1 MAGDTT
7 NDCTAV
13 MRPGQD
19 PAASAGVTVS
29 PRLLGNVPHEVFSG
43 MWAVDVFAASHYNAP
58 MARRRDCLG
67 REAALDGKG
76 LTWFGRGGEF
86 H

>member
-43 MWAVDVFAASHYNAP
+43 MWRLMSSP
-58 MARRRDCLG
+58 RRTITPR
-67 REAALDGKG
+67 
-76 LTWFGRGGEF
+76 WHGGGIAWDEKPP
-86 H
+86 